1 METGKDT
8 CVSPLLPFAR
18 TLPRS
23 RQSCRLCLEVAF
35 SYCCFGKKKRQ
46 TSHSAARLSPRPE
59 KKKRAPRL
67 CLPTL
72 IYSPLSLASDL
83 PSCCTTGGSP
93 QIVQISLNN
102 TKQISA
108 ARTFAAQR
116 VTSTVVAPDD
126 SSATQ
131 TDSVPHRL

>member
-1 METGKDT
+1 VCLSAASLCPHATPLETELSAVLEG
-8 CVSPLLPFAR
+8 CVQLL
-18 TLPRS
+18 L
-23 RQSCRLCLEVAF
+23 LW
-35 SYCCFGKKKRQ
+35 KKKTPDLTQRG
-46 TSHSAARLSPRPE
+46 SSLPAAR
-59 KKKRAPRL
+59 KKKRAPLL